1 LRITFVTMNYA
12 PSVGGMQ
19 LLVQRVAEGLAMR
32 GHDVEVITTNALLN
46 PGASNPGWVSPSTE
60 VIGGVLVRRL
70 PFARRTHRVLRFA
83 HRFRRRLVRSLGLS
97 QRAINLAGPLVA
109 RPISPRL
116 WIATARALQKRDVVT
131 GVSIPYS
138 TLVAVGL
145 VPRRRRAACVAL
157 PLHHD
162 HPGVTYRRPTR
173 MALRR
178 FDAWIALSDFEVGV
192 LADMGARREDIVN
205 LPPGCD
211 LDAYPQVE
219 PSEARGAVGL
229 PDRPTVGYVG
239 RLTAYKGVDTLL
251 AAVPG
256 LLNRHPDIT
265 VLVAGA
271 SLGIDDLDRQIQQTA
286 ELAGDRLIVRRDF
299 AIEDKPMLLAA
310 CDVVVCPSREES
322 FGMVN
327 VEAWAAGRPV
337 ISGDIPAVRCLV
349 RPGENGYLSPVGDHE
364 ALAEWA
370 SSLLDDPAAASEM
383 GRLSR
388 RRAEEEFAWEAI
400 VDRWQDLL
408 ADTARISRLPTPLAE
423 P

>member
-32 GHDVEVITTNALLN
+32 GHDVEVLTTDAVRN
-46 PGASNPGWVSPSTE
+46 PGASDPGWISQSPE

-83 HRFRRRLVRSLGLS
+83 HRIRRRLTRSFGVSLPA
-97 QRAINLAGPLVA
+97 RNLAGPLVA

-116 WIATARALQKRDVVT
+116 WLATARALQKRDVVI

-145 VPRRRRAACVAL
+145 LPGGRHVARVAL

-162 HPGVTYRRPTR
+162 HPGVSYRRPTL

-178 FDAWIALSDFEVGV
+178 FDAWIAISDFEVGA
-192 LADMGARREDIVN
+192 LADMGARRDGIVN

-211 LDAYPQVE
+211 LDAYPQVS
-219 PSEARGAVGL
+219 PAEARRAVGL
-229 PDRPTVGYVG
+229 PDRPTIGYVG

-251 AAVPG
+251 AAVPV
-256 LLNRHPDIT
+256 LLDRHPDIS

-286 ELAGDRLIVRRDF
+286 ELASDRVILRPDF

-349 RPGENGYLSPVGDHE
+349 RHGENGYLIPAGDHA
-364 ALAEWA
+364 ALTDWA
-370 SSLLDDPAAASEM
+370 LSLLNDPQSARRM
-383 GRLSR
+383 GHRNR
-388 RRAEEEFAWEAI
+388 ARAEEEFAWGTI
-400 VDRWQDLL
+400 VDRWEDLL
-408 ADTARISRLPTPLAE
+408 QSSVQG
-423 P
+423 

>member
-1 LRITFVTMNYA
+1 MNYA

-32 GHDVEVITTNALLN
+32 GHDVEVITTDALRN
-46 PGASNPGWVSPSTE
+46 PGASDPGWVSPSTDE
-60 VIGGVLVRRL
+60 IGGVLVRRL
-70 PFARRTHRVLRFA
+70 PFARRTHRVLRFT
-83 HRFRRRLVRSLGLS
+83 HRISRRLAHSLSIS
-97 QRAINLAGPLVA
+97 QPARNLAGPLVP

-116 WIATARALQKRDVVT
+116 WLATAKALQKRDVVI

-145 VPRRRRAACVAL
+145 VPGRRHAALVAL

-162 HPGVTYRRPTR
+162 HPGVTYRRPAR

-178 FDAWIALSDFEVGV
+178 FDAWIALSDFEVGF
-192 LADMGARREDIVN
+192 LAGMGARREDIIN

-219 PSEARGAVGL
+219 PAEARRAMGL

-239 RLTAYKGVDTLL
+239 RLTAYKGVDTFL

-256 LLNRHPDIT
+256 LLDRHPDIT

-271 SLGIDDLDRQIQQTA
+271 SLGISDLDRQIQQTA
-286 ELAGDRLIVRRDF
+286 ELAGNRLIVRRDF
-299 AIEDKPMLLAA
+299 AIDAKPMLLAA

-349 RPGENGYLSPVGDHE
+349 RPGENGYLIPVGDHE
-364 ALAEWA
+364 ALTERVTHILANPE
-370 SSLLDDPAAASEM
+370 AARQM
-383 GRLSR
+383 GQVGRL
-388 RRAEEEFAWEAI
+388 RAQNEFTWESI
-400 VDRWQDLL
+400 VDRWQELL
-408 ADTARISRLPTPLAE
+408 SQRVEAS
-423 P
+423 